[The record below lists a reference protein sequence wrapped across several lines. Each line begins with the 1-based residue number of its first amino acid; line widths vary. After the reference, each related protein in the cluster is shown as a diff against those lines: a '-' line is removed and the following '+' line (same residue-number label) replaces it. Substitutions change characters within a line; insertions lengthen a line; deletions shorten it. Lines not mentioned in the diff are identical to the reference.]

1 MGVHLVR
8 VWGELDLISALE
20 LADWLAGQLAH
31 LNLSSPLSASEQA
44 QACRGSTTV
53 AGTGP
58 KNASWPAGSRVA
70 P

>member
-31 LNLSSPLSASEQA
+31 LNLSSPLSATFPS
-44 QACRGSTTV
+44 
-53 AGTGP
+53 
-58 KNASWPAGSRVA
+58 A